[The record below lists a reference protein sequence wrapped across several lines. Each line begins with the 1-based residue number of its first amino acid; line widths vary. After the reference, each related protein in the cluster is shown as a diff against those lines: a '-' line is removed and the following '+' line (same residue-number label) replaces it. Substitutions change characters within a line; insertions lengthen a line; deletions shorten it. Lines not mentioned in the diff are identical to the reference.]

1 MELTSTDTGNR
12 RQFEVVNGHV
22 GVYVCGVTPYDTTHV
37 GHLFTFAAFDVLN
50 RYLRYL
56 GNAVT
61 YVQNVTDVDDDMMR
75 KARELGTTW
84 DALADEQVA
93 QLVSDMEALNL
104 ALPDHFPR
112 ASEQIGV
119 IVPMVEALVE
129 QGRAYAA
136 NGNVYYDVRSD
147 ATFGPPS
154 DLPDYAAMLAIA
166 NERGNTPDDPNK
178 RDPLDFVLW
187 QQSAPGEPWWE
198 SPWGPGRPGWHI
210 ECSAMTYRYLGP
222 TVDIHGGG
230 YDLIFPHHA
239 CERVQSERY
248 TGVRPFVRF
257 WLHAGMVRLA
267 GEKMSKSLG
276 NLVLARRL
284 LEEFPPNAIRL
295 ALANHHYREEWDW
308 EAADLPTMQEWDR
321 AFARALALAATGSR
335 PLPGLPALR
344 QAILAAFDDDLDTP
358 GAIQRLLDLTRAI
371 VAAPAGTD
379 IRGGQRAL
387 RELTGVLGLRYPEGA
402 TA

>member
-321 AFARALALAATGSR
+321 AFARALALAATGSQ